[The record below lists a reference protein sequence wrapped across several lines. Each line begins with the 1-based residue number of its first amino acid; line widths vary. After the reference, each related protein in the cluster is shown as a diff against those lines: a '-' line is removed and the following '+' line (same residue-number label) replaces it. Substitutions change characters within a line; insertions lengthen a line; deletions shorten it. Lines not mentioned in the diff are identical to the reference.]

1 MSQKLFSEISN
12 PVWNDKVELV
22 LVIWFSHLLFIF
34 RRGGKRKST
43 DSASELMKA
52 CIGFEDQNGKKVAI
66 TAASAVDFRPIISEN
81 SIISTHTAM
90 VTTSKPSAAGR
101 KTANV
106 TENVSQSSNASR
118 PVGKR
123 RKSEF

>member
-1 MSQKLFSEISN
+1 MINLF
-12 PVWNDKVELV
+12 
-22 LVIWFSHLLFIF
+22 VIFC
-34 RRGGKRKST
+34 RGGKRKTISEST
-43 DSASELMKA
+43 SELMKA

-66 TAASAVDFRPIISEN
+66 TAASAVDYRSIVNEN

-90 VTTSKPSAAGR
+90 VTSSKSASAAGR

-123 RKSEF
+123 RKSKF